1 MRVVT
6 LLPAATEIVA
16 ALGAEDQLIGISHE
30 CDFPDGVQHLPRVTA
45 TPVDSNQSGAGIDAQ
60 VRALRRAG
68 RPVIGIDIDQLRRL
82 APQLIVTQGLCEV
95 CAVGDGEVHHLS
107 RVLSPV
113 PKILSL
119 NARTLMGVW
128 EDIRSI
134 GVALGK
140 QTAAQRLIGRLE
152 SRLAELQVSQP
163 EARRRAVC
171 VEWLE
176 PLYLAGHWVPD
187 QVAAAGAE
195 DVGARAGDH
204 STRWEWE
211 DLIPLEP
218 EIVFIALCGF
228 GVERACGELE
238 QLSHPT
244 AVRLLSDRP
253 VWIVDGNAYTSRP
266 GPRLVDGAERLQAAL
281 LGRTMSGLAC
291 WSGPR

>member
-6 LLPAATEIVA
+6 LLPAATEILA
-16 ALGAEDQLIGISHE
+16 ALGAEDQLVGISHE
-30 CDFPDGVQHLPRVTA
+30 CDFPDSVQRLPRVTA
-45 TPVDSNQSGAGIDAQ
+45 TPVDSSQPGAGIDAQ
-60 VRALRRAG
+60 VRALHRAG

-82 APQLIVTQGLCEV
+82 APELIVTQGLCEV
-95 CAVGDGEVHHLS
+95 CAVAGGEVHQLS
-107 RVLSPV
+107 SVLSPA
-113 PKILSL
+113 PKVLSL
-119 NARTLMGVW
+119 NARTLTGVW

-140 QTAAQRLIGRLE
+140 QTEAERLIGRLE
-152 SRLAELQVSQP
+152 SRLAELQALHPQ
-163 EARRRAVC
+163 ARRRAVC

-204 STRWEWE
+204 STRREWE
-211 DLIPLEP
+211 ELIPLEP

-228 GVERACGELE
+228 DVERACGELE

-244 AVRLLSDRP
+244 ALRLLADHP

-281 LGRTMSGLAC
+281 LGRAMPGLAH
-291 WSGPR
+291 WSGPQ